1 MVSTETFDFI
11 RKKTSGL
18 IAATMKGDVMTTGTG
33 RLAGRVAI
41 VTGAAQGIG
50 QAYALTLA
58 RAGAKV
64 CVSDVAD
71 PAETVQKIIDQ
82 GGAAIGNRSDVTN
95 QASVDAMVAATMAAF
110 GRVDILINN
119 AALFATLK
127 MQEFTD
133 ISDTEWDRV
142 MAVNVRGT
150 WQCVKA
156 AAPAMEKSGGG
167 SIVNVSSA
175 TVFKGSPLLAH
186 YVASKGAI
194 VALTRSLAREL
205 GPKGI
210 RINAIAPGLVMSA
223 NVEQHADWKKSS
235 AAIVAGRALQ
245 RDSVPDDLTGTLMF
259 LASEDSGFMTGQ
271 TLVVDGGI
279 VMH

>member
-1 MVSTETFDFI
+1 M
-11 RKKTSGL
+11 KTG
-18 IAATMKGDVMTTGTG
+18 MRTG

-50 QAYALTLA
+50 QAYALALGKE
-58 RAGAKV
+58 GAKV

-71 PAETVQKIIDQ
+71 PSETVQKIVEA
-82 GGAAIGNRSDVTN
+82 GGEAIGSRSDVTD
-95 QASVDAMVAATMAAF
+95 QASVDAMVAATMEAF

-119 AALFATLK
+119 AALFTTLK

-133 ISDTEWDRV
+133 IADAEWDRV

-156 AAPAMEKSGGG
+156 ATRAMEKSGGG

-210 RINAIAPGLVMSA
+210 RINAIAPGLVMST
-223 NVEQHADWKKSS
+223 NVEQHVDWKKNA
-235 AAIVAGRALQ
+235 AAIVSGRSLQ
-245 RDSVPDDLTGTLMF
+245 RDSVPDDLAGTLLF
-259 LASEDSGFMTGQ
+259 LASEESGFMTGQ